1 MEHFVKYRNW
11 YYLGTSILFVL
22 IAASTSPPCTNLIG
36 IPMAKY
42 IWISGKCCF
51 TESRPTLSY
60 STIKDL

>member
-22 IAASTSPPCTNLIG
+22 IAASTSPCTNLIG